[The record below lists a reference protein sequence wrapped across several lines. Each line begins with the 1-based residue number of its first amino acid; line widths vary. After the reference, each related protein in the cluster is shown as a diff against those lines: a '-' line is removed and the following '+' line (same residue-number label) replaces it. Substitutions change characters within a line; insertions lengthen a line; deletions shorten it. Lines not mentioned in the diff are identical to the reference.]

1 MRNQTIPEREY
12 RSIGRFSAE
21 EVRKLAGGPLDP
33 VRLGCPITLF
43 ERILEKRAALRATPG
58 YRPPLVSKPPRP
70 RYQPM
75 TDAEVAAAAR
85 EELRNVS
92 PEVLQDRARRE
103 RQAKV
108 QQQMDADYLAE
119 VEQWRTRGY

>member
-1 MRNQTIPEREY
+1 
-12 RSIGRFSAE
+12 
-21 EVRKLAGGPLDP
+21 
-33 VRLGCPITLF
+33 
-43 ERILEKRAALRATPG
+43 
-58 YRPPLVSKPPRP
+58 
-70 RYQPM
+70 M